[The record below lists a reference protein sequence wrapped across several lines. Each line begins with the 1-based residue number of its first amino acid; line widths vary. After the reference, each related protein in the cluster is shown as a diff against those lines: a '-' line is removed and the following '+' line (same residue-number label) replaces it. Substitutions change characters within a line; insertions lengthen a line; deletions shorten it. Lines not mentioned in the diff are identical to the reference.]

1 MTNWIYSMKDV
12 LSLLQHDGYIRE
24 NIPNSGE
31 FRCSCPSCGGGKKI
45 DRSFCVDLDTE
56 TYHCFK
62 CELKGRFSQN
72 LYAELHNMDKISAK
86 KEIMSRLGIDTLTS
100 FPKNKRYISEPA
112 TSIIDANAD
121 IASVETRDKVY
132 KTVLTQLSLSD
143 EHKKDLLKRGLTEK
157 EISELG
163 YKTFPG
169 NDISSASNIINAL
182 STQKLSPEGCAGFYK
197 VNDLWAC
204 KIPKR
209 DMIMVKY
216 MSFDNKLTGFQMRC
230 NDDDLK
236 RYDKENHVFKGFY
249 DDKYLW
255 WSTKKKKYGSKSAG
269 MIHYACDFEINTN
282 GAWQPKVFEGKSGE
296 KYMCITEGAMKGDI
310 AHIISGKPFI
320 CIPGVSIHKDL
331 EKDLPKLKKIDVT
344 TFIICF
350 DADQLMNINVLKQNK
365 KLSEMLMAHGFKVK
379 NGTLWNLTYKTILNN
394 YKKFDLFYDFIFTS
408 KTLKKAIEEK
418 KLNDILDELI
428 SLGRLNIF
436 FVLSDRF
443 TKEDKERY
451 SELLKLAKSKNMKSC
466 KYVQYSIKYK
476 GVDDFFAGTQRN
488 VKYV

>member
-1 MTNWIYSMKDV
+1 
-12 LSLLQHDGYIRE
+12 
-24 NIPNSGE
+24 
-31 FRCSCPSCGGGKKI
+31 
-45 DRSFCVDLDTE
+45 
-56 TYHCFK
+56 
-62 CELKGRFSQN
+62 
-72 LYAELHNMDKISAK
+72 
-86 KEIMSRLGIDTLTS
+86 
-100 FPKNKRYISEPA
+100 
-112 TSIIDANAD
+112 
-121 IASVETRDKVY
+121 
-132 KTVLTQLSLSD
+132 
-143 EHKKDLLKRGLTEK
+143 
-157 EISELG
+157 
-163 YKTFPG
+163 
-169 NDISSASNIINAL
+169 
-182 STQKLSPEGCAGFYK
+182 
-197 VNDLWAC
+197 
-204 KIPKR
+204 
-209 DMIMVKY
+209 
-216 MSFDNKLTGFQMRC
+216 
-230 NDDDLK
+230 
-236 RYDKENHVFKGFY
+236 
-249 DDKYLW
+249 
-255 WSTKKKKYGSKSAG
+255 

-310 AHIISGKPFI
+310 AHMISGKPFI

-331 EKDLPKLKKIDVT
+331 EKDLPKLKKIGVT